1 MDTADYCRAG
11 QAVHARTLTHTP
23 YIMSDLIIQPG
34 ESTESPISIFIMGA
48 TATGKTDLALSLSSE
63 LGADLPGELI
73 SVDSALVYR
82 GMDIGTA
89 KPDAQTLKDF
99 PHHLIDIIDPAEVY
113 SAGQFREDALQLMQ
127 PITDKQG
134 IPILVGGTMLYFNT
148 LQKGMADMP
157 EVSDSVKRAIE
168 SEAKANGIS
177 AMHERLKS
185 VDPVSAQRIHPND
198 PQRIKR
204 ALELYDFTGK
214 TLTQFWQEQERKRA
228 GGRFPYRRIKIALMP
243 DDRIELRKRITKR
256 LDTMLKQ
263 GFIEEVEVLYN
274 RGDLHAEMPSIRAV
288 GYRQVWSY
296 LAGEY
301 DFDEMRDRAI
311 IATAQ
316 LAKRQMT
323 WLRKESDC
331 NFIDPITLNTPKV
344 LKNLK
349 FLLE

>member
-1 MDTADYCRAG
+1 
-11 QAVHARTLTHTP
+11 
-23 YIMSDLIIQPG
+23 MSDLIIQPG
-34 ESTESPISIFIMGA
+34 GSTDSPISIFIMGA
-48 TATGKTDLALSLSSE
+48 TATGKTDLALSIYSE
-63 LGADLPGELI
+63 MGMDHPSELI

-89 KPDAQTLKDF
+89 KPDEQTLKDF

-113 SAGQFREDALQLMQ
+113 SAGQFREDALRLMQ
-127 PITDKQG
+127 QISDKHR
-134 IPILVGGTMLYFNT
+134 IPVLVGGTMLYFNT

-157 EVSDSVKRAIE
+157 EVSDTVKQAIE
-168 SEAKANGIS
+168 SEAKTGGIGVL
-177 AMHERLKS
+177 HDRLKS
-185 VDPVSAQRIHPND
+185 VDPVSAERIHPND

-214 TLTQFWQEQERKRA
+214 TLTQFWLEQERDQA
-228 GGRFPYRRIKIALMP
+228 DFNFPYRRIKIALMP
-243 DDRIELRKRITKR
+243 DDRVELRRRITKR
-256 LDTMLKQ
+256 FDIMLKQ
-263 GFIEEVEVLYN
+263 GFIEEVEGLYN

-296 LAGEY
+296 LAGDY
-301 DFDEMRDRAI
+301 GFDEMRERAI

-331 NFIDPITLNTPKV
+331 NFIDPISLNTPKV

>member
-1 MDTADYCRAG
+1 MN
-11 QAVHARTLTHTP
+11 
-23 YIMSDLIIQPG
+23 DLIIQPG
-34 ESTESPISIFIMGA
+34 GEADSPITIFIMGA
-48 TATGKTDLALSLSSE
+48 TATGKTDLALAVYNELSS
-63 LGADLPGELI
+63 ELI

-89 KPDAQTLKDF
+89 KPDAQTLRNF
-99 PHHLIDIIDPAEVY
+99 PHHLIDIIEPEDVY

-127 PITDKQG
+127 KTVTNQRT
-134 IPILVGGTMLYFNT
+134 PILVGGTMLYFNA
-148 LQKGMADMP
+148 LQKGMANMP
-157 EVSDSVKRAIE
+157 EVDNSVKQAIE
-168 SEAKANGIS
+168 TEAKTKGIL

-185 VDPVSAQRIHPND
+185 VDAVAAERIHPND

-214 TLTQFWQEQERKRA
+214 TLTEFWSEQAQNKA
-228 GGRFPYRRIKIALMP
+228 DFSFPYQRIKIALMP
-243 DDRIELRKRITKR
+243 ADRIELRKRITTR
-256 LDTMLKQ
+256 FDNMLQQ
-263 GFIEEVEVLYN
+263 GFIEEVESLFK
-274 RGDLHAEMPSIRAV
+274 RGNLHADMPSIRAV

-301 DFDEMRDRAI
+301 GYDEMREKAI

-323 WLRKESDC
+323 WLRKETEC
-331 NFIDPITLNTPKV
+331 NFIDPIALNTQKV

-349 FLLE
+349 FLLS

>member
-1 MDTADYCRAG
+1 
-11 QAVHARTLTHTP
+11 
-23 YIMSDLIIQPG
+23 MSDLIIQPG
-34 ESTESPISIFIMGA
+34 ESTDSPISIFIMGA
-48 TATGKTDLALSLSSE
+48 TATGKTDLALSIYSE
-63 LGADLPGELI
+63 LGMDHPSELI

-89 KPDAQTLKDF
+89 KPDEQTLKDF

-113 SAGQFREDALQLMQ
+113 SAGQFREDALRLMQ
-127 PITDKQG
+127 QVSYKRR
-134 IPILVGGTMLYFNT
+134 IPVLVGGTMLYFNT

-157 EVSDSVKRAIE
+157 EVSDTVKQAIE
-168 SEAKANGIS
+168 SEAKTGGIGVL
-177 AMHERLKS
+177 HDRLKS
-185 VDPVSAQRIHPND
+185 VDPVSAERIHPND

-214 TLTQFWQEQERKRA
+214 TLTQFWLEQERDQA
-228 GGRFPYRRIKIALMP
+228 DFNFPYRRIKIALMP
-243 DDRIELRKRITKR
+243 DDRVELRRRITKR
-256 LDTMLKQ
+256 FDIMLKQ
-263 GFIEEVEVLYN
+263 GFIEEVEGLYN

-296 LAGEY
+296 LAGDY
-301 DFDEMRDRAI
+301 GFDEMRERAI

-331 NFIDPITLNTPKV
+331 NFIDPISLNTPKV